1 MVQLFVTIIK
11 IHFLYIYRSNSKYMA
26 KKVKVPHTFVIVF
39 GFIVAAAILTWFVPG
54 GEFERKTVIVNEQE
68 REIIVEGSFR
78 LTESN
83 PQTWQ
88 IFSALFDG
96 FVDKADIIVFIIII
110 GGAFWIMN
118 ESKAIDVGIQTFLIQ
133 VRKLDRLRFFRF
145 LGVDNIVITLIM
157 LVFSIFGATFGM
169 SEETIA
175 FTIIFIPLAI
185 SMGYDSI
192 VGVSLCFVAAGL
204 GFAGALLNPFTIGIA
219 QGLSSLPLFSGI
231 EYRFFCW
238 IVINIIGIG
247 WILRY
252 AAKLR
257 KSPTSSIVYEEDE
270 YWRQRKTIDLKEMTY
285 YTPLSAWITY
295 AILSVAMILFSILN
309 PNITL
314 NIGNS
319 TYSGYFL
326 PVITLL
332 FIVTGFFALRKSL
345 HFFILNLLA
354 FTIIYLIVGV
364 MGFSW
369 YIKEIATL
377 FLVLGLASGI
387 AMNSS
392 PNEIVKQFSAGM
404 KDILTAAFVVGLAG
418 GILVILEDGRVID
431 SLLYYMSRS
440 MQEFG
445 KVASVTVMY
454 IIQTGINIVIP
465 SGSAKAALTMPI
477 MSQFSDL
484 IGISRQATVMAF
496 QFGDGFTN
504 MITPTSA
511 VLIGVLGIAR
521 IPYEKWVKWIL
532 PFMAILILTGW
543 LLLLPTVL
551 MELSGF

>member
-1 MVQLFVTIIK
+1 
-11 IHFLYIYRSNSKYMA
+11 MA
-26 KKVKVPHTFVIVF
+26 KKINVPHTFVIVF
-39 GFIVAAAILTWFVPG
+39 GFIIAAAILTWIVPG
-54 GEFERKTVIVNEQE
+54 GEFERKTVTINEQE
-68 REIIVEGSFR
+68 REIIVEGSFQ

-88 IFSALFDG
+88 VFSALFDG

-118 ESKAIDVGIQTFLIQ
+118 ESKAIDVGIQTFLLQ
-133 VRKLDRLRFFRF
+133 VRKLDRIKFFRF
-145 LGVDNIVITLIM
+145 LGVDNIVITLVM
-157 LVFSIFGATFGM
+157 LIFSIFGATFGM

-219 QGLSSLPLFSGI
+219 QGLSGIPLFSGI

-238 IVINIIGIG
+238 IVINVIGIG

-252 AAKLR
+252 AARLR
-257 KSPTSSIVYEEDE
+257 KSPKNSIVYEEDE
-270 YWRQRKTIDLKEMTY
+270 YWRQRKTVDLKEMKY

-295 AILSVAMILFSILN
+295 GILSVAMILFSVLN

-314 NIGNS
+314 SIGNS
-319 TYSGYFL
+319 TYSGYYIPAL
-326 PVITLL
+326 TLI
-332 FIVTGFFALRKSL
+332 FIVTSFFALRKSI

-387 AMNSS
+387 AMNSGA
-392 PNEIVKQFSAGM
+392 NEIVRQFSAGM

-418 GILVILEDGRVID
+418 GILVILEDGKVID
-431 SLLYYMSRS
+431 SLLYYMSKS

-445 KVASVTVMY
+445 KIASVTVMY

-504 MITPTSA
+504 MITPTSP

-521 IPYEKWVKWIL
+521 IPYEKWVKWII
-532 PFMAILILTGW
+532 PFMVILIITGW
-543 LLLLPTVL
+543 LLLLPTVF